1 MIFSKYSKMEENQLS
16 NYEKYCWSLLFL
28 LTILSLYDLM
38 LQQFIAPTI
47 LRQTHTAMLTENF
60 VKEGFKIK
68 GLYPNI
74 FGTQKPVMAFEF
86 PVYNSIVGLFFKVFG
101 FNLFWGK
108 LVSFLSSVISLVC
121 ICRLLKDAYNDRV
134 AILGGLFFI
143 LSPLGMML
151 RTAFQP
157 DSLALMFVMLAL
169 IALSKWYYKR
179 SVVSMLIFAIF
190 LLLGGLAKYPVIM
203 PFLPLISLA
212 FFTKNDRFH
221 LPDVR
226 SIAIITVIFVFPF
239 LAWYLSCVNITDARL
254 AYLASDRSMFLIGD
268 LKRFLSLFY
277 YINPTYSIVMLG
289 CSGVGAL
296 FLAFGLRNLSPVDK
310 ALLFG
315 IPFYFIIIPTVKDQH
330 YYLFACTPVFAFFMA
345 KGWLALLETCKSR
358 QMMLTKNVLFILFVA
373 CFSFLSLYAMVLRND
388 RVMVNS
394 AQTVNSL
401 SKPDDLVFAV
411 TMHNRTAIFGGI
423 NSTFFYFAK
432 RKGWNVDLG
441 VFKQL
446 DQNILDKIKIQAET
460 KRKEGAKWMIITWYT
475 PDLESPVDA
484 YLPVSARTRVDPGID
499 GSIAYDMLKKEYE
512 TAFQGKNYA
521 VLKL

>member
-1 MIFSKYSKMEENQLS
+1 MMFSRYSNTGENQHLDMKR
-16 NYEKYCWSLLFL
+16 YFWLLISL
-28 LTILSLYDLM
+28 LTILSLYDL
-38 LQQFIAPTI
+38 LSQQFIAPTI
-47 LRQTHTAMLTENF
+47 LRQTQTAMLTENF

-68 GLYPNI
+68 GLYLNI
-74 FGTQKPVMAFEF
+74 FGTQKPVMALEF

-157 DSLALMFVMLAL
+157 DSIALMFILLSLVAL
-169 IALSKWYYKR
+169 REWHYKR
-179 SVVSMLIFAIF
+179 SVSSLFFFSIS
-190 LLLGGLAKYPVIM
+190 LLLGGLAKYPVIVPFM
-203 PFLPLISLA
+203 PLMSLA
-212 FFTKNDRFH
+212 FFTRNDRLRFPGFTAIAMIALFFV
-221 LPDVR
+221 LPFI
-226 SIAIITVIFVFPF
+226 S
-239 LAWYLSCVNITDARL
+239 WYLYRGQITDPCIEKFDL
-254 AYLASDRSMFLIGD
+254 SMFLIGD
-268 LKRFLSLFY
+268 LKRFFSLFY
-277 YINPTYSIVMLG
+277 YINPTYSIVLLG
-289 CSGVGAL
+289 CSGVGVL
-296 FLAFGLRNLSPVDK
+296 FFVFGLRNLSPVDK

-345 KGWLALLETCKSR
+345 KGWLALLEVCKNR
-358 QMMLTKNVLFILFVA
+358 QLMLTKNVLFILFVA
-373 CFSFLSLYAMVLRND
+373 CFSFLSLYATVLRND

-394 AQTVNSL
+394 ARTLNSL

-441 VFKQL
+441 LFKQL
-446 DQNILDKIKIQAET
+446 DQNILEKIKNQAEA

-475 PDLESPVDA
+475 SDLESPVDA
-484 YLPVSARTRVDPGID
+484 YLPVSAKTRVDPGID
-499 GSIAYDMLKKEYE
+499 GSIVYDMLKREYE
-512 TAFQGKNYA
+512 TAFHGKNYA